1 MAYDAFLK
9 LDGIE
14 GESTKGAQGRD
25 RDLVLQ
31 LGRRQLG
38 LVLARWWRR
47 RREGHVPGSI
57 HFGMPM
63 SKASPKL
70 MSACATGKH
79 IPSAVLTCRKA
90 GGTQT
95 EFLKIKLAD
104 VLVSSY
110 QNGGNNSGPE
120 ADEFPQDQLQPRL
133 RQDRLP
139 LHRRS
144 HRRDQRGRVRVR
156 AEQKAERRAR
166 RGRRRRPGEDFTP
179 TPSSPRRLRPP
190 ASPVRPDSCRA
201 AWRCRAPGRRRA

>member
-14 GESTKGAQGRD
+14 GESNDKAHKGEIEISSYSWGVANSGSFSHGGGGGEGKATFQ
-25 RDLVLQ
+25 DL
-31 LGRRQLG
+31 
-38 LVLARWWRR
+38 
-47 RREGHVPGSI
+47 

-70 MSACATGKH
+70 MSSCATGKH

-110 QNGGNNSGPE
+110 QNGGNNSGPD
-120 ADEFPQDQLQPRL
+120 ADQFPQDQLSL
-133 RQDRLP
+133 VFAKIDFLYTVDRTGET
-139 LHRRS
+139 S
-144 HRRDQRGRVRVR
+144 EAEFDVR
-156 AEQKAERRAR
+156 ANTE
-166 RGRRRRPGEDFTP
+166 G
-179 TPSSPRRLRPP
+179 
-190 ASPVRPDSCRA
+190 
-201 AWRCRAPGRRRA
+201 

>member
-9 LDGIE
+9 LDGIR
-14 GESTKGAQGRD
+14 GESNDKAHKGEIEISSYSWGVANSGSFSHGGGGGEGKATFQ
-25 RDLVLQ
+25 DL
-31 LGRRQLG
+31 
-38 LVLARWWRR
+38 
-47 RREGHVPGSI
+47 
-57 HFGMPM
+57 HFGMTM

-110 QNGGNNSGPE
+110 QNGGNKVVPMPTSSRRTSS
-120 ADEFPQDQLQPRL
+120 ASSSPRSTSL
-133 RQDRLP
+133 

-144 HRRDQRGRVRVR
+144 HRRDERSRVRHKSEHGRLIDGLSVLALWR
-156 AEQKAERRAR
+156 SGELPLPSLKAASTAR
-166 RGRRRRPGEDFTP
+166 VTGTTRFL
-179 TPSSPRRLRPP
+179 PSRL
-190 ASPVRPDSCRA
+190 AV
-201 AWRCRAPGRRRA
+201 

>member
-14 GESTKGAQGRD
+14 GESNDKAHKGEIEISSYSWGVANSGSFSHGGGGGEGKATFQ
-25 RDLVLQ
+25 DL
-31 LGRRQLG
+31 
-38 LVLARWWRR
+38 
-47 RREGHVPGSI
+47 

-70 MSACATGKH
+70 MSSCATGKH

-110 QNGGNNSGPE
+110 QNGGNNSGPD
-120 ADEFPQDQLQPRL
+120 ADAVPAGPAQPRL

-144 HRRDQRGRVRVR
+144 HRRDERSRVRRESEHGRLIDGLVG
-156 AEQKAERRAR
+156 APASALRRA
-166 RGRRRRPGEDFTP
+166 PL
-179 TPSSPRRLRPP
+179 PSL
-190 ASPVRPDSCRA
+190 
-201 AWRCRAPGRRRA
+201 

>member
-14 GESTKGAQGRD
+14 GESNDKTHKGEIEISSYSWGVANSGSFSHGGGGGEGRATFQ
-25 RDLVLQ
+25 DL
-31 LGRRQLG
+31 
-38 LVLARWWRR
+38 
-47 RREGHVPGSI
+47 
-57 HFGMPM
+57 HFGMQM

-110 QNGGNNSGPE
+110 QNGGNNS
-120 ADEFPQDQLQPRL
+120 
-133 RQDRLP
+133 QDRLP

-144 HRRDQRGRVRVR
+144 HRRDQRSRVRR
-156 AEQKAERRAR
+156 ESEHGRLIDGLS
-166 RGRRRRPGEDFTP
+166 GRRRRRSGELP
-179 TPSSPRRLRPP
+179 VPRRPRPP
-190 ASPVRPDSCRA
+190 GSPEPPDSCRA